1 MNIKYSVLY
10 FTWKVCPY
18 KARKG
23 LFFMSMI
30 VARMQKMKAENLVGI
45 GNHNQRKT
53 KNHSNP
59 DIDTSLSKL
68 NYDLV
73 DRTQNYK
80 TDIENFINENKS
92 TTRAVRKD
100 AVLVNE
106 WIISSDKDFF
116 DNLTESEIENFFER
130 SKDYFAE
137 KFGEKNIRYATVHLD
152 ESTPHMHMGIV
163 PFDKDNKLSAKRVFN
178 RQALR
183 DVQEE
188 LPKYLQDFQF
198 EIARGQKGSERK
210 NLTVPEFKKLKEEEL
225 EIKKELQIK
234 KDELIAYTKEN
245 QIDKKLDITPIKEM
259 EDIEIETDEK
269 TLFGKNKTEIVR
281 QWTGNIILSENDY
294 LKLNKEIKKGKKTE
308 GRLAAILETDVYQ
321 ENKELKN
328 ELKDQIDKN
337 DKDIDDYNDLVKRYN
352 NLYEENTSLKSQI
365 GDLKEEIKLIYQS
378 TKRFLKDRISDFKAF
393 KEVFKELA
401 DNISNISR
409 EKGLDSSFKKEFDRE
424 NKKKQTRGIR

>member
-1 MNIKYSVLY
+1 
-10 FTWKVCPY
+10 
-18 KARKG
+18 
-23 LFFMSMI
+23 MSMI

-378 TKRFLKDRISDFKAF
+378 TKRFFKDRISDFKAF